1 MQKISEVFNKFSK
14 KGAAVG
20 RAFSPAMFKLQQSD
34 KQTPISKHIDGFPA
48 LQFPSCVTMDD

>member
-20 RAFSPAMFKLQQSD
+20 RAFSPAMFKL
-34 KQTPISKHIDGFPA
+34 
-48 LQFPSCVTMDD
+48 